1 MLFVKL
7 LFSTFNLTLWLLNFF
22 MNWASN
28 VAQVLLNTCNHQYI
42 ETHFIFSIFFT
53 MSRPRPIFY
62 FCDILYILSLIF
74 VVVNHITSL
83 EQTHLYFVHFV
94 EYLLLFL
101 DDNVD
106 KNSENS
112 ASGCCLPFAKFF
124 ANFSLVWLIK
134 VLLIKKACSLMIN

>member
-1 MLFVKL
+1 
-7 LFSTFNLTLWLLNFF
+7 
-22 MNWASN
+22 
-28 VAQVLLNTCNHQYI
+28 
-42 ETHFIFSIFFT
+42 
-53 MSRPRPIFY
+53 MSRPRPILY